1 MYLLVLGRHNYGVK
15 AVFFPFICPRAF
27 VLLNPELF
35 THSHME
41 QSSENECFR
50 LEKKKTFTETFL
62 GRKLHQQREFF
73 GRTQD
78 SDLTFVF

>member
-1 MYLLVLGRHNYGVK
+1 MASKQCSFHSSVHVPLFYLIPDFSRILIWSKVLKMNVSG
-15 AVFFPFICPRAF
+15 
-27 VLLNPELF
+27 
-35 THSHME
+35 
-41 QSSENECFR
+41 Q
-50 LEKKKTFTETFL
+50 KKKKNPTFTETFL